1 MASSF
6 ISKTMFIV
14 GILVAILISTTV
26 SVVASSLLAV
36 RLSGL
41 QGPQGPIGETGPQG
55 PQGDTGPQ
63 GPEGATGATG
73 AIGPQGPQGP
83 KGDTGSQGPKG
94 DTGDT
99 GPQGNP
105 GPQGEIGPQ
114 GPQGLPGTGF
124 AYFAVNGADSVST
137 TNSYPNF
144 ADIPLMTVSVNLGE
158 TSDLLII
165 FSGETWLA
173 ASDETL
179 YIRAL
184 VGQEIADPGYI
195 WLSQSVGSD
204 ALGREGHSFNFH
216 LDAVAPGTYDVKIQ
230 WCAQNLGAYI
240 NARTL
245 SVIATPTQ

>member
-1 MASSF
+1 MSS
-6 ISKTMFIV
+6 SYVTKTMFIV
-14 GILVAILISTTV
+14 GILGAILISSTV
-26 SVVASSLLAV
+26 SVVASSLLAITAN
-36 RLSGL
+36 GI
-41 QGPQGPIGETGPQG
+41 QGPQG
-55 PQGDTGPQ
+55 PQGDIGPQ
-63 GPEGATGATG
+63 GPVGVTGDTG
-73 AIGPQGPQGP
+73 PAGPQGPQGL

-94 DTGDT
+94 DTGET

-124 AYFAVNGADSVST
+124 SYFAVNGADSTST

-144 ADIPLMTVSVNLGE
+144 VDVPMMTLSVNLGE
-158 TSDLLII
+158 TSDLLIM
-165 FSGETWLA
+165 FSGETRLA
-173 ASDETL
+173 VSEETL

-184 VGQEIADPGYI
+184 VGQEIADPGYL

-216 LDAVAPGTYDVKIQ
+216 LDSVAPGTYDVKIQ
-230 WCAQNLGAYI
+230 WCTQNLGAYI
-240 NARTL
+240 DARTL